1 MGMPARKFEYE
12 EPIVEERIARLEAHV
27 EHIQSDV
34 SELKVD
40 VRRLGEKIDAVK
52 DKIDALKDKID
63 GVKDSV
69 ASLALTMEKGFSKL
83 AFTLYIS
90 LAAGLLTVIARSLHW
105 I

>member
-52 DKIDALKDKID
+52 DKID